1 MSALHLC
8 MGHGRS
14 ITNVTAP
21 SHCTQTRDRGHVIDA
36 RERKRAEVERA
47 RAHTHPMWAGF
58 VAACAQMA
66 RDLVTVIIGP
76 ETPNDYVLRP
86 EPTRS

>member
-14 ITNVTAP
+14 ITICNGSITVHAEAT
-21 SHCTQTRDRGHVIDA
+21 SSTH
-36 RERKRAEVERA
+36 ERKRGEVERA

>member
-1 MSALHLC
+1 MWN
-8 MGHGRS
+8 G
-14 ITNVTAP
+14 
-21 SHCTQTRDRGHVIDA
+21 
-36 RERKRAEVERA
+36 REREVERA
-47 RAHTHPMWAGF
+47 GAGAQPSMWASL

-76 ETPNDYVLRP
+76 ETPNDYVLAP

>member
-1 MSALHLC
+1 

-14 ITNVTAP
+14 ITICNGSITVHAE
-21 SHCTQTRDRGHVIDA
+21 RGHVIDA
-36 RERKRAEVERA
+36 RERKRGEVERA

>member
-1 MSALHLC
+1 
-8 MGHGRS
+8 MGGAS
-14 ITNVTAP
+14 QYVTAP
-21 SHCTQTRDRGHVIDA
+21 SQTVHSEA
-36 RERKRAEVERA
+36 TSSTHEREEESLEVERA

>member
-1 MSALHLC
+1 MQRPRHRRTC
-8 MGHGRS
+8 
-14 ITNVTAP
+14 
-21 SHCTQTRDRGHVIDA
+21 
-36 RERKRAEVERA
+36 ERKRAEVERA